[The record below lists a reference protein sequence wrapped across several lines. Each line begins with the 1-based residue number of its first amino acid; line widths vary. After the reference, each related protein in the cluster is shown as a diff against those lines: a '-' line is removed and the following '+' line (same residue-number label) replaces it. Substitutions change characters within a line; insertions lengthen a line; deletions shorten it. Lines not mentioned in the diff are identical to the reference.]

1 MQKKSI
7 LKMNKDP
14 NSTFSIFSNF
24 PDMYFLISAAGEI
37 NSMNLAASNL
47 IKEKDANESYTEIFD
62 LIELCDRNEAVKIFN
77 YCIREHKSKQYK
89 TRFFINRKLIDVNL
103 TFSIPFSEDDVEF
116 QNSIIV
122 IARDITEDKKKE
134 DDLLRFHNV
143 ANGSVN
149 PVLITDITGKMI
161 YVNPAFV
168 KVTGYT
174 REELI
179 GRNPKIFGSGKMGR
193 KFWDKVWA
201 QISSGKVWSGEIE
214 DTKKNGE
221 AFHSHLLISPIL
233 DKDEKVN
240 GYFGIHRDLSEK
252 RILEKQLIHT
262 QKMESI
268 GTLAAGI
275 AHEVGNPLASISA
288 LVQVV
293 QRDSEDQFVKEKLGL
308 VKSQVTRISKIIRD
322 LVDFSRPSNYE
333 LRLTDINHSIREA
346 VNITR
351 VGTKAKNVEFNI
363 NLSEEVPSL
372 PLIPDQLEQVFLNI
386 LINAIDAIN
395 EDELNKKSSKID
407 VSSLIEDDQVVITF
421 SDTGPGIKE
430 DDVSKVFEPFFTTKE
445 QGKGTGLGLWVSY
458 GIIKS
463 FQGDIKIKSELRK
476 GTSFIITIPIE
487 T

>member
-1 MQKKSI
+1 
-7 LKMNKDP
+7 MNK
-14 NSTFSIFSNF
+14 NSKNTFNLFNNF
-24 PDMYFLISAAGEI
+24 PDMYFLLSADGKI
-37 NSMNLAASNL
+37 KKMNLQASKL
-47 IKEKDANESYTEIFD
+47 INENDRTESYSEIFD
-62 LIELCDRNEAVKIFN
+62 LIELCDRSEAADLFKD
-77 YCIREHKSKQYK
+77 CITENKSKQYK
-89 TRFFINRKLIDVNL
+89 TRFFIDRKLIDINL
-103 TFSIPFSEDDVEF
+103 TFTIQFTDGDEDF
-116 QNSIIV
+116 CNSVIA
-122 IARDITEDKKKE
+122 IARDITEEKKKE
-134 DDLLRFHNV
+134 ADLLRFYNV

-161 YVNPAFV
+161 YVNPSFV
-168 KVTGYT
+168 KVTGYSA
-174 REELI
+174 EELL
-179 GRNPKIFGSGKMGR
+179 GRNPRMFGSGKMKR

-201 QISSGKVWSGEIE
+201 VISSGKVWSGEVE
-214 DTKKNGE
+214 DRKKNGE
-221 AFHSHLLISPIL
+221 LFYSQLLISPIL
-233 DKDEKVN
+233 DKDEKIT

-293 QRDSEDQFVKEKLGL
+293 QRDSEDQFVREKLGL

-333 LRLTDINHSIREA
+333 LLLTDINKSIEEA

-351 VGTKAKNVEFNI
+351 VGTKAKNVEFNVK
-363 NLSEEVPSL
+363 LSDEVPSL

-395 EDELNKKSSKID
+395 EDGMNKKLNKID
-407 VSSLIEDDQVVITF
+407 VNSLVDDDQVVIKF

-463 FQGDIKIKSELRK
+463 FRGDIKIKTAPGR

>member
-1 MQKKSI
+1 
-7 LKMNKDP
+7 MNK
-14 NSTFSIFSNF
+14 NSKYTFDLFNNF
-24 PDMYFLISAAGEI
+24 PDMYFLLSPEGKIKKM
-37 NSMNLAASNL
+37 NSQASQL
-47 IKEKDANESYTEIFD
+47 IKDKDRKESYSEIFD
-62 LIELCDRNEAVKIFN
+62 LIELCDRSEAATLFKD
-77 YCIREHKSKQYK
+77 CISEKKSKQYK
-89 TRFFINRKLIDVNL
+89 TRFFIDRKLIDINL
-103 TFSIPFSEDDVEF
+103 TFTIQFTDGDENLR
-116 QNSIIV
+116 NSVIA
-122 IARDITEDKKKE
+122 IARDITDEKSKE
-134 DDLLRFHNV
+134 GDLLRFHNV
-143 ANGSVN
+143 VNGSVN

-174 REELI
+174 TEELL
-179 GRNPKIFGSGKMGR
+179 GRNPRMFGSGKMGR
-193 KFWDKVWA
+193 KFWDKVWSV
-201 QISSGKVWSGEIE
+201 ISSGKVWSGEVE
-214 DTKKNGE
+214 DRTKNGE
-221 AFHSHLLISPIL
+221 LIYSNLLISPIL
-233 DKDEKVN
+233 DKDGKIT

-333 LRLTDINHSIREA
+333 LLLTDINKSVEEA

-351 VGTKAKNVEFNI
+351 VGTKAKNVEFNVS
-363 NLSEEVPSL
+363 LSEEVPSL

-395 EDELNKKSSKID
+395 EDKTNKKPNKID
-407 VSSLIEDDQVVITF
+407 VDSLVEDDQVVIKF

-430 DDVSKVFEPFFTTKE
+430 DDVSKVFEPFFTTKG

-463 FQGDIKIKSELRK
+463 FQGDIKIKTKLGS
-476 GTSFIITIPIE
+476 GTSFIITIPIA